1 MNDNSQLREQMWD
14 LVYGLLEQDES
25 QDLIA
30 RIKSD
35 PQAARLYAE
44 VRLQADLVGYAS
56 QVEDSSLVLTGDGAA
71 REVAPAASR
80 WNTGKAAAALSRPR
94 SGNILVVIVAT
105 ALALLIGVGIFW
117 PQVSEHQLADGRLVI
132 NFEAPRNLP
141 GGITNEVPV
150 RIARLDGVGQMAEG
164 EATVFSADGS
174 EAFST
179 RFLTNGIGHT
189 EVSIPGEARSL
200 ARS

>member
-1 MNDNSQLREQMWD
+1 MWD

-25 QDLIA
+25 RDLIT

-56 QVEDSSLVLTGDGAA
+56 TVEDSSLVLTGDSAA
-71 REVAPAASR
+71 REIVPAASQR
-80 WNTGKAAAALSRPR
+80 KTDKAAALGRTR
-94 SGNILVVIVAT
+94 SGNILAGIVAA

-132 NFEAPRNLP
+132 NFDAPLRS
-141 GGITNEVPV
+141 
-150 RIARLDGVGQMAEG
+150 ARRHHE
-164 EATVFSADGS
+164 
-174 EAFST
+174 
-179 RFLTNGIGHT
+179 
-189 EVSIPGEARSL
+189 
-200 ARS
+200 